1 MHAWGLR
8 LRSACNALAFVS
20 RVAVLPSGLP
30 DTVGI
35 PSLHVPLPNASSA
48 ALQPPSHGS
57 RSGRFAT
64 PFLYDSFI
72 HYFTPVYPDA
82 IQVNNL
88 PHSGGEVHLMGL
100 WLIFLILSACAGLR
114 CGIVWAFRLCAS
126 TARKTGSL
134 RTGIWKE

>member
-30 DTVGI
+30 DTVGASGFGYFGAHNFGI

-82 IQVNNL
+82 IQVTNL
-88 PHSGGEVHLMGL
+88 PHFCGGGGRRDLDRHRG
-100 WLIFLILSACAGLR
+100 G
-114 CGIVWAFRLCAS
+114 
-126 TARKTGSL
+126 ARGF
-134 RTGIWKE
+134 

>member
-30 DTVGI
+30 DTVGASGFGYFGAHNFGI

-82 IQVNNL
+82 IQVTNL
-88 PHSGGEVHLMGL
+88 PHNYALMGL
-100 WLIFLILSACAGLR
+100 SDDFHFLSSQYITRRSR
-114 CGIVWAFRLCAS
+114 
-126 TARKTGSL
+126 
-134 RTGIWKE
+134 